1 MPGERLTGPPTPA
14 HPDLLDSKPPVPSDS
29 HPSQITLAHSPR
41 PGPGIVAIPYGE
53 EHLHARTA
61 LEAAGFERRAD
72 GTYAFPLPDTV
83 RQSTAVAE
91 LVRLAPGHDVTITLS
106 IRRYLGDIAK
116 SVARQLPG
124 SWSASMEIYALAD
137 EQEDLREW
145 LWDSGELARAVA
157 TARIP
162 YAAVLTD
169 GQGPGP
175 DLLMIERP
183 GHDHKYLVGALEPTL
198 GSASADAPDAPRSMV
213 VTGEPAHT
221 ARAIT
226 DHLLPAC
233 HQALHARRI
242 SEVTRALARARTA
255 ERSWD
260 EAVRTRRAGD
270 GTPLD
275 DERLAG
281 LEVWF
286 RHRMW
291 TSFATFLDHGPD
303 LLDDTQPASR
313 AEAEALNRLR
323 AALDAGNQ
331 VLHRTPA
338 QPPAGPPSAA
348 LAQQTAEAWPAIA
361 TWLVDGHV
369 LIDHALKATPH
380 RTPGPAIALPPPPPR
395 GGHRLFPF

>member
-1 MPGERLTGPPTPA
+1 M
-14 HPDLLDSKPPVPSDS
+14 PSDS
-29 HPSQITLAHSPR
+29 HPSQIALAHSPS
-41 PGPGIVAIPYGE
+41 PGPGIVAIPFGE
-53 EHLHARTA
+53 EHRHARIA
-61 LEAAGFERRAD
+61 LEAAGFERRDD
-72 GTYAFPLPDTV
+72 GTYAFPVADPV

-91 LVRLAPGHDVTITLS
+91 LVRLAPGDDATVTLS

-116 SVARQLPG
+116 SVARRLRG
-124 SWSASMEIYALAD
+124 SWSASVEIYALPD

-145 LWDSGELARAVA
+145 LWDVGELAHAVE

-169 GQGPGP
+169 GQGTGP

-183 GHDHKYLVGALEPTL
+183 GHDHEYLVGAFAPTL
-198 GSASADAPDAPRSMV
+198 DSASTDGMDAPRSMV
-213 VTGEPAHT
+213 VTGLPARI
-221 ARAIT
+221 AQAIT
-226 DHLLPAC
+226 DRLLPAC
-233 HQALHARRI
+233 RQALHARRI

-291 TSFATFLDHGPD
+291 ISFSTFLNHGPA
-303 LLDDTQPASR
+303 LLDDNQPTSRTAAASG
-313 AEAEALNRLR
+313 AEAEALDRLR
-323 AALDAGNQ
+323 AALDAGTQ
-331 VLHRTPA
+331 ILHHTPA
-338 QPPAGPPSAA
+338 PTPADPPSAV
-348 LAQQTAEAWPAIA
+348 LAQRTADAWPAIT

-380 RTPGPAIALPPPPPR
+380 QAPRPAAVLPPPPPR
-395 GGHRLFPF
+395 GQHRLFPF